1 MRSWND
7 TIPKKMQCNAD
18 HVQRHNTIL
27 VDLGDAIAP
36 ELELPFD
43 RISLEMVEPY

>member
-1 MRSWND
+1 
-7 TIPKKMQCNAD
+7 MQCNAD